1 MCEYQV
7 REDGTV
13 EIEGRKVRYIDPLT
27 DWGFKR
33 LFGSEVN
40 KEILLGFLQDLFPEK
55 DIRNIRYL
63 NNENQGLTTG
73 DRKAVFDVSCRTEKG
88 EEFIVEMQKTP
99 QEYFRDR
106 ALYYSTFPLQKQAPK
121 GDWNFRL
128 TPVYMVG
135 ILNFG
140 LQHNV
145 REEMREK
152 AEEMLLFRY
161 ELLETTLGER
171 MTDNLGFVF
180 LEVGRFDKPED
191 RLESMMDKWMYTLK
205 NMSRLLERP
214 AELQERIFRKL
225 FEAAR
230 IAAFTREELDEY
242 TNDMMTENDQK
253 NAIDYARKMGREEG
267 RAEGMEKGIAKGRAE
282 EKLSVARKMLA
293 AGLDVK
299 SIADMT
305 GLAEQEIRGL

>member
-1 MCEYQV
+1 MDDCIV

-13 EIEGRKVRYIDPLT
+13 EIKGRKVRYIDPLT

-55 DIRNIRYL
+55 EIRDIRYL
-63 NNENQGLTTG
+63 NNENQGQTAG
-73 DRKAVFDVSCRTEKG
+73 DRKAVFDVNCRTEKG
-88 EEFIVEMQKTP
+88 EEFIVEMQKAP
-99 QEYFRDR
+99 QEHFRDR
-106 ALYYSTFPLQKQAPK
+106 ALYYSTFPLQRQAQK

>member
-1 MCEYQV
+1 MDDCIV

-13 EIEGRKVRYIDPLT
+13 EIKGRKVRYIDPLT

-55 DIRNIRYL
+55 EIRDIRYL
-63 NNENQGLTTG
+63 NNENQGQTAG

-88 EEFIVEMQKTP
+88 EEFIVEMQKAP
-99 QEYFRDR
+99 QEHFRDR
-106 ALYYSTFPLQKQAPK
+106 ALYYSTFPLQRQAQK

>member
-1 MCEYQV
+1 M

-13 EIEGRKVRYIDPLT
+13 EIKGRKVRYIDPLT

-55 DIRNIRYL
+55 EIRDIRYL
-63 NNENQGLTTG
+63 NNENQGQTAG
-73 DRKAVFDVSCRTEKG
+73 DRKAVFDVNCRTEKG
-88 EEFIVEMQKTP
+88 EEFIVEMQKAP
-99 QEYFRDR
+99 QEHFRDR
-106 ALYYSTFPLQKQAPK
+106 ALYYSTFPLQRQAQK

>member
-55 DIRNIRYL
+55 DIRDIRYL

-128 TPVYMVG
+128 APVYMVG

-140 LQHNV
+140 LEHKV

-152 AEEMLLFRY
+152 LKEMLVFRY
-161 ELLETTLGER
+161 ELLETTIGER

-180 LEVGRFDKPED
+180 LEVGKFDKAED
-191 RLESMMDKWMYTLK
+191 KLESMMDKWMFTLK
-205 NMSRLLERP
+205 NMSRAMAAAAETSPVYRSHGRTFLLLCAASALSRRLEMASQTLSGTFSSASSSIDRICRSNLFSSRSDMSFVLYS
-214 AELQERIFRKL
+214 ALQPGPCH
-225 FEAAR
+225 A
-230 IAAFTREELDEY
+230 
-242 TNDMMTENDQK
+242 
-253 NAIDYARKMGREEG
+253 
-267 RAEGMEKGIAKGRAE
+267 
-282 EKLSVARKMLA
+282 
-293 AGLDVK
+293 
-299 SIADMT
+299 
-305 GLAEQEIRGL
+305 